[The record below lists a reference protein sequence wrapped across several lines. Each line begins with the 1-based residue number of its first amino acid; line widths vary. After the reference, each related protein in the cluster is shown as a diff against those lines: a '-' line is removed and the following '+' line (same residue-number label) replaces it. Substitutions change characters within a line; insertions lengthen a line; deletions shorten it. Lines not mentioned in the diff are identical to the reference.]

1 MEIEGFFKIKFRDGK
16 HIRQEGICKIRDA
29 FDKKEIISVDIEG
42 KADFI
47 NLKARIINLCGEF
60 KGNEIIGKNIFIDGQ
75 VKMSVITT
83 DKLDIILSDN
93 KDSKIDSIICNK
105 LLVKIRNEE
114 QQPIINTYF
123 KRLFSE
129 FNKCQE
135 NKNSV
140 LWINNIKADKVE
152 ISNCCIDK
160 IEAKSIIIN
169 DNCKINKLFYK
180 ELIVK
185 GKNTIIKEKFNLKKG
200 EEE

>member
-1 MEIEGFFKIKFRDGK
+1 MLTP
-16 HIRQEGICKIRDA
+16 IRKTND
-29 FDKKEIISVDIEG
+29 
-42 KADFI
+42 
-47 NLKARIINLCGEF
+47 
-60 KGNEIIGKNIFIDGQ
+60 
-75 VKMSVITT
+75 VIT
-83 DKLDIILSDN
+83 S
-93 KDSKIDSIICNK
+93 
-105 LLVKIRNEE
+105 
-114 QQPIINTYF
+114 IINTYF

-185 GKNTIIKEKFNLKKG
+185 GKNTIIKEKFNLKEG

>member
-114 QQPIINTYF
+114 Q
-123 KRLFSE
+123 
-129 FNKCQE
+129 
-135 NKNSV
+135 
-140 LWINNIKADKVE
+140 
-152 ISNCCIDK
+152 
-160 IEAKSIIIN
+160 
-169 DNCKINKLFYK
+169 
-180 ELIVK
+180 
-185 GKNTIIKEKFNLKKG
+185 
-200 EEE
+200 